1 MRLRYQSSRYLCY
14 LALALL
20 ACTTSVSAES
30 PEIKFDRDIRPILA
44 DKCYFCHGPDKEHQE
59 ADLRLDVESDARAV
73 ITAGDPTSSE
83 LITRILATDDSQMPP
98 KEAKKELSPEEI
110 SLLKRWVQEGAE
122 WSQHWSFSAPTKAGT
137 KSTKARDVID
147 EWIAKQIPTNNLA
160 DEASREKL
168 LRRVTYDLTGM
179 PPTLAELDAFLADT
193 SPDAYETVVD
203 RLLASPR
210 YGQRMGLAW
219 LDAARYGD
227 TSVYHA
233 DGPRDM
239 WGWRDAIVDAYN
251 QNMPFDEFS
260 IAQIAGDLLPEGTA
274 QQKVLAGFNRNNGTT
289 DEGGAFAEEYRVEY
303 AVDRVKTTSTVWMG
317 LTMECAQCHDH
328 KYDPISQ
335 EEYYKFFAFFNVSSD
350 GGMQTRRGNAAPTM
364 EIPDPAKQAE
374 LPNVQNQL
382 TASKKRLTEVAANC
396 GPGFEK
402 WLEQIKS
409 EEKDVVASPAGNI
422 LYLPLTEGSK
432 NKTKSALTLAAS
444 QGADTEA
451 AEGTDKVDGA
461 DKVEG
466 AAKIDKAVA
475 SSLITANIKGKAEW
489 IADRGDFTLKFNGS
503 NWVDAGSVGDF
514 ERSDSFSYGGW
525 IKPAKNGGQ
534 GALIAKM
541 DDGNKYRGFDLLAG
555 NGPVSVHLVHTW
567 PDNAIKVTTK
577 KKMEADKWHH
587 VFAVYDG
594 SSKASGIKIYVDG
607 QEWEWK
613 IEQDRLKDTIKT
625 EKTLLVGS
633 RHPGSRLK
641 AQVDDIRI
649 YDRALDIAQVQL
661 LADANPITELLAIAE
676 SDRTDAQNETIKKH
690 YLTTEDKEYP
700 GLLKEQKDL
709 ESRITELKKPLT
721 TVMVMGN
728 QPKPRKTFIL
738 NRGAYDSPTEQE
750 VSAGTLGVLP
760 AMDETAP
767 RNRLGMSQWLF
778 SAQHP
783 LTSRVTINR
792 YWQMLF
798 GRGLVSTPEDFGA
811 QGDFPTHPELLD
823 WLAVDFLENDW
834 NVKRILKE
842 MVLSRTYRQSSAS
855 TTDAYRADPDNHLLS
870 RGPRFRLQGEFIRD
884 TALTLGGLLNDE
896 MGGAGVK
903 PYQPPGLWAEV
914 GLGGN
919 PRFTQDH
926 GEKLYRRSIYTYWKR
941 SAPPPSM
948 QIFDAPTREKCIIR
962 RARTNTPLQ
971 ALVTLNDTQF
981 VEASRHMAERL
992 IREGGTTVE
1001 DRVAY
1006 GFRLATSRYPT
1017 KNETAVLQRVFNN
1030 ASKKY
1035 SDNPEAAA
1043 NLLSVGESKRDE
1055 SLPTHEHAA
1064 WTIVSSS
1071 LLNLDE
1077 TLTRE

>member
-1 MRLRYQSSRYLCY
+1 MLLRHQSYHYPGY
-14 LALALL
+14 LAFLLL
-20 ACTTSVSAES
+20 ACTTSFGAES
-30 PEIKFDRDIRPILA
+30 AEIKFDRDIRPILS

-59 ADLRLDVESDARAV
+59 ADLRLDVEADARAV
-73 ITAGDPTSSE
+73 IKAGDPADSE
-83 LITRILATDDSQMPP
+83 LIRRILATDDSQMPP
-98 KEAKKELSPEEI
+98 KETKKELSPEEI
-110 SLLKRWVQEGAE
+110 LLLKRWVQEGAA
-122 WSQHWSFSAPTKAGT
+122 WSQHWSFSAPGKSNT
-137 KSTKARDVID
+137 KSSSARDVID
-147 EWIAKQIPTNNLA
+147 ELISKQTPNGGFA
-160 DEASREKL
+160 DEAMREKL

-179 PPTLAELDAFLADT
+179 PPTIAELDSFLADT

-260 IAQIAGDLLPEGTA
+260 IAQIAGDLLPEGTT

-374 LPNVQNQL
+374 LPHVETQL
-382 TASKKRLTEVAANC
+382 AATKTRLTEVAANC
-396 GPGFEK
+396 GPAFAK
-402 WLEQIKS
+402 WLEQVQS
-409 EEKDVVASPAGNI
+409 EEKEAVALPEGNI
-422 LYLPLTEGSK
+422 LYLPFTEGSK
-432 NKTKSALTLAAS
+432 NKTKSALTLSTSKVTAVEKESGEEKDPDEEKKSEEEKAA
-444 QGADTEA
+444 GAST
-451 AEGTDKVDGA
+451 
-461 DKVEG
+461 
-466 AAKIDKAVA
+466 
-475 SSLITANIKGKAEW
+475 LITADIKGKPEW
-489 IADRGDFTLKFNGS
+489 IADRSDFTLKFNGS
-503 NWVDAGSVGDF
+503 NWVDAGAVGDF
-514 ERSDSFSYGGW
+514 DRTDSFSYGGW
-525 IKPAKNGGQ
+525 IKPAKKSGQ

-555 NGPVSVHLVHTW
+555 NSPVSVHLIHTW

-577 KKMEADKWHH
+577 KKLEADKWHH

-613 IEQDRLKDTIKT
+613 IEQDRLKDTITT

-649 YDRALDIAQVQL
+649 YDRALEIAQVQL
-661 LADANPITELLAIAE
+661 LADANPIAELLAIAE
-676 SDRTDAQNETIKKH
+676 SDRTDAQNETMKKH
-690 YLTTEDKEYP
+690 YLATEDKEYP
-700 GLLKEQKDL
+700 GLLKQQKDL
-709 ESRITELKKPLT
+709 ESKITELKKPLT

-738 NRGAYDSPTEQE
+738 NRGAYDSPTDQE
-750 VSAGTLGVLP
+750 VTPGTLGVLP
-760 AMDETAP
+760 AMSDDAP
-767 RNRLGMSQWLF
+767 KNRLGMSQWLF

-783 LTSRVTINR
+783 LTSRVAINR

-823 WLAVDFLENDW
+823 WLAVDFRENGW

-855 TTDAYRADPDNHLLS
+855 TTESYRKDPDNHLLG

-884 TALTLGGLLNDE
+884 TALTLSGLLNDE

-926 GEKLYRRSIYTYWKR
+926 GDKLYRRSIYTYWKR

-992 IREGGTTVE
+992 IREGGKTVE
-1001 DRVAY
+1001 DRVAH

-1017 KNETAVLQRVFNN
+1017 ANETAVLKRIFDN
-1030 ASKKY
+1030 ALKKY

-1043 NLLSVGESKRDE
+1043 KLLSVGEAKRDE